1 MKILVVILLF
11 VFLISVVRFALD
23 LEPIQFSDALTILD
37 IEGLNLKNILYEI
50 RSTVSNML
58 NSFDVGSKL
67 EEIWSNVDITNF
79 LVKLVDSISVF
90 LNILNEVLNA
100 VFVTALNILKFPL
113 QGIIYILR
121 ILFWICG
128 LQIAF

>member
-1 MKILVVILLF
+1 MLLV
-11 VFLISVVRFALD
+11 SVVRVVLD
-23 LEPIQFSDALTILD
+23 LEPIKFADALTVLD
-37 IEGLNLKNILYEI
+37 IEGLDFRSILYEI
-50 RSTVSNML
+50 RATVSNML

-67 EEIWSNVDITNF
+67 EQIWANVDFSNF
-79 LVKLVDSISVF
+79 LVKIVDSLLVF

-128 LQIAF
+128 LQITF